1 MPPEI
6 AGSDLFSACQVL
18 FGRKALLSSSFLAGL
33 RPDSLKSTFR
43 EKAFLTHPDRAA
55 ILGRDPARME
65 KEFHRVVAAYK
76 VLAGH
81 IVKRPPAVRSSDL
94 VRH

>member
-1 MPPEI
+1 MLPEV

-18 FGRKALLSSSFLAGL
+18 FGRKTLYSSSFLAGL

-55 ILGRDPARME
+55 VLEEGHTLLLARAALP
-65 KEFHRVVAAYK
+65 RVSVFTVSRLLAAST
-76 VLAGH
+76 
-81 IVKRPPAVRSSDL
+81 I
-94 VRH
+94 